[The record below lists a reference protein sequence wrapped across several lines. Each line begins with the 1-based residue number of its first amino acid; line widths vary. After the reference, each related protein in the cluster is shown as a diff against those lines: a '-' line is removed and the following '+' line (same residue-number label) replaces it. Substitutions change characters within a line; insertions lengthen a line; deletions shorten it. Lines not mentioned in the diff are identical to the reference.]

1 MIISLKTRQE
11 ALKEMERLYNEINN
25 GNKKHTEGKTLI
37 YLLNV
42 MALYFKDSEGL
53 DELEAIKGYVSLNK
67 MLRKAREKKEA
78 EGNDNGKDTQKQ

>member
-1 MIISLKTRQE
+1 MIISLKSRQE

-42 MALYFKDSEGL
+42 MALYFKDSE
-53 DELEAIKGYVSLNK
+53 AIDALKTIEEYVSLQK
-67 MLRKAREKKEA
+67 MVRVARERKE
-78 EGNDNGKDTQKQ
+78 